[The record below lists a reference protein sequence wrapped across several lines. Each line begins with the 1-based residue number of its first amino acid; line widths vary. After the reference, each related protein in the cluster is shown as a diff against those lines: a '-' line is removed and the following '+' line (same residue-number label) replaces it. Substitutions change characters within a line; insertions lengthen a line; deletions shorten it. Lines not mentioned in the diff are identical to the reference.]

1 MSSAMNKRDI
11 LKQVHFFENISSDSL
26 SRLADICLPKKISKK
41 EILFHESDKGF
52 SFYVLVKGN
61 IQLYKT
67 SEEGK
72 ETVIKII
79 KPGEMFAEVILF
91 EKNHYPVTAVALTDS
106 QLFILPKH
114 QFICLLEEEQFRSD
128 FITSMMNKLRFLTN
142 HIKYLTNYDVEER
155 LFMFL
160 EEQFGKQD
168 KISIKLSKKDVAAAI
183 GATPETLSRLL
194 LRLRNEGKMIWEG
207 SKITFHPK
215 S

>member
-1 MSSAMNKRDI
+1 MNKRDI
-11 LKQVHFFENISSDSL
+11 LKRVQLFKNISSDSL
-26 SRLADICLPKKISKK
+26 SRLADICLPKKVSKK
-41 EILFHESDKGF
+41 EILFHEGDKGF

-91 EKNHYPVTAVALTDS
+91 EKNHYPVSAVALTDS

-114 QFICLLEEEQFRSD
+114 QFICLLEEEQFRSE
-128 FITSMMNKLRFLTN
+128 FITSIMNKLRFLTT

-183 GATPETLSRLL
+183 GSTPETLSRLL
-194 LRLRNEGKMIWEG
+194 LRLKNEGKMIWEG
-207 SKITFHPK
+207 SKITTTPEF
-215 S
+215 

>member
-1 MSSAMNKRDI
+1 MNKRDI
-11 LKQVHFFENISSDSL
+11 LKRVQLFKNISSDSL
-26 SRLADICLPKKISKK
+26 SRVADICLPRKVSKK
-41 EILFHESDKGF
+41 EILFHEGDKGF

-91 EKNHYPVTAVALTDS
+91 EKNHYPVSAVALTDS

-114 QFICLLEEEQFRSD
+114 QFICLLEEEQFRSE
-128 FITSMMNKLRFLTN
+128 FITSIMNKLRFLTT

-183 GATPETLSRLL
+183 GSTPETLSRLL
-194 LRLRNEGKMIWEG
+194 LRLKNEGKMIWEG
-207 SKITFHPK
+207 SKITTTREF
-215 S
+215 